1 MIRGYFEAAV
11 CGKLASILYRARS
24 VKSVKRVILSVVEI
38 CITHITDELVLHEKR
53 SIPRAIPASFGRA
66 IPIAALNDATSDCP
80 IGDAQS
86 RSLSGDDGSIC
97 LYSSYTFDENHL
109 CSGHEEIEC
118 SCDPPIPLVLESLDP
133 DKLTRL
139 GHKLGLGML
148 NLSRNRDSPPQDR
161 VKLHPV
167 MAAAVR
173 ELAIDQC
180 ELDGFLTQRESQD
193 VRTQL
198 YEPAF

>member
-1 MIRGYFEAAV
+1 M
-11 CGKLASILYRARS
+11 
-24 VKSVKRVILSVVEI
+24 
-38 CITHITDELVLHEKR
+38 D
-53 SIPRAIPASFGRA
+53 
-66 IPIAALNDATSDCP
+66 
-80 IGDAQS
+80 
-86 RSLSGDDGSIC
+86 
-97 LYSSYTFDENHL
+97 
-109 CSGHEEIEC
+109 
-118 SCDPPIPLVLESLDP
+118 SLDP

-167 MAAAVR
+167 TAAAVR

-198 YEPAF
+198 YEPAFYLRRGMHDVLGPGGIYLLKPADWDWFLL